1 MLRLLR
7 QFLVFDEHE
16 WQQAGMQCSVAVV
29 CNCTEGMLGFVMGLV
44 GLYSK
49 LLSHRF
55 VGFFYVWH
63 S

>member
-1 MLRLLR
+1 M
-7 QFLVFDEHE
+7 VFDEHE